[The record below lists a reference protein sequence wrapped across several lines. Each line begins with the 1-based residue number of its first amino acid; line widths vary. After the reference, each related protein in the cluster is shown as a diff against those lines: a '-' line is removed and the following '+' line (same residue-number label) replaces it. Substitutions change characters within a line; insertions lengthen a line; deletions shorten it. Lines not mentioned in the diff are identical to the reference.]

1 MRRSLRRWDQ
11 FFGNGLNINN
21 PDIVECIT
29 KALAKFDGNRL
40 VPPEPEKGCF
50 EKLEGK
56 QDITDP
62 AVEKPRAMFS
72 PPGSFHPV
80 RRMRVIQLVPFAEV
94 WLK

>member
-1 MRRSLRRWDQ
+1 MLRNWQ
-11 FFGNGLNINN
+11 FTMLRLWLG
-21 PDIVECIT
+21 ECIH
-29 KALAKFDGNRL
+29 A
-40 VPPEPEKGCF
+40 
-50 EKLEGK
+50 
-56 QDITDP
+56 DITDP